1 MIEFISVL
9 NLPNFVYTF
18 RECAIQ
24 DVSAI
29 WEINEQ
35 GLPGTGKV
43 TKKEISHLME
53 ISEICI
59 GAFEDD
65 SLVGFVIC
73 LLPNQNYRSLNYSWF
88 NERYENFIYVDR
100 VAVDTQFRNQRIG
113 SKLYEKVIQYSSE
126 NKIPIVA
133 EVSLDPPNLG
143 SDRFHIRHS
152 FNSVG
157 EFHQENKSVT
167 MYIRDY
173 QLNKNGKNK

>member
-1 MIEFISVL
+1 M
-9 NLPNFVYTF
+9 YTF
-18 RECAIQ
+18 RECQLA
-24 DVSAI
+24 DVSTM
-29 WEINEQ
+29 WEINQQ

-43 TKKEISHLME
+43 TQKEICHLME
-53 ISEICI
+53 ISEVCI
-59 GAFEDD
+59 GAFKDD

-73 LLPNQNYRSLNYSWF
+73 LLPKKNYASLNYSWF
-88 NERYENFIYVDR
+88 NERYEKFIYVDR
-100 VAVDTQFRNQRIG
+100 IAVDTQFRDRGIG
-113 SKLYEKVIQYSSE
+113 SELYQRVIQYSIE
-126 NKIPIVA
+126 NNIPITA

>member
-1 MIEFISVL
+1 MFKYRDCGIRDIPSM
-9 NLPNFVYTF
+9 
-18 RECAIQ
+18 
-24 DVSAI
+24 

-43 TKKEISHLME
+43 TKKEISHLMD
-53 ISEICI
+53 ISEVCI
-59 GAFEDD
+59 GAFHDKD
-65 SLVGFVIC
+65 LVGFVIC
-73 LLPNQNYRSLNYSWF
+73 LLPNTNYGSLNYSWF
-88 NERYENFIYVDR
+88 NERYEKFIYVDR
-100 VAVDTQFRNQRIG
+100 IAVDTQFRDRGIG
-113 SKLYEKVIQYSSE
+113 SKLYQRVIQYSTE
-126 NKIPIVA
+126 HKISITA
-133 EVSLDPPNLG
+133 EVSLEPPNPG

>member
-1 MIEFISVL
+1 MYEYRDCGIHDIHSMWV
-9 NLPNFVYTF
+9 
-18 RECAIQ
+18 
-24 DVSAI
+24 
-29 WEINEQ
+29 INEQ

-43 TKKEISHLME
+43 TEKEISYLME
-53 ISEICI
+53 ISEVCI
-59 GAFEDD
+59 GAFHQE

-73 LLPNQNYRSLNYSWF
+73 LLPKRNYGSLNYSWF
-88 NERYENFIYVDR
+88 NERYEKFIYVDR
-100 VAVDTQFRNQRIG
+100 IAVDTQFRDLGIG
-113 SKLYEKVIQYSSE
+113 SKLYQRVIQYSTE
-126 NKIPIVA
+126 NSIPITA
-133 EVSLDPPNLG
+133 EVSLDPPNPG

>member
-1 MIEFISVL
+1 
-9 NLPNFVYTF
+9 VYTL
-18 RECAIQ
+18 RECTIA
-24 DVSAI
+24 DVSTM

-43 TKKEISHLME
+43 TEKEISHLME
-53 ISEICI
+53 ISEVCI
-59 GAFEDD
+59 GAFHEE

-73 LLPNQNYRSLNYSWF
+73 LLPKRNYGSSNYSWF
-88 NERYENFIYVDR
+88 NERYEKFIYVDR
-100 VAVDTQFRNQRIG
+100 IAVDTQFRDRGIG
-113 SKLYEKVIQYSSE
+113 SKLYQRVIQYSNE
-126 NKIPIVA
+126 NSIPITA
-133 EVSLDPPNLG
+133 EVSLDPPNPG

>member
-1 MIEFISVL
+1 M
-9 NLPNFVYTF
+9 YTF
-18 RECAIQ
+18 RECTIA
-24 DVSAI
+24 DVSTM

-43 TKKEISHLME
+43 TEKEISYLMQ
-53 ISEICI
+53 ISEVCI
-59 GAFEDD
+59 GAYHEK

-73 LLPNQNYRSLNYSWF
+73 LLQKRNYASLNYSWF
-88 NERYENFIYVDR
+88 NERYEKFIYVDR
-100 VAVDTQFRNQRIG
+100 IAVDTQFRDQGIG
-113 SKLYEKVIQYSSE
+113 SKLYQRVIQYSTE
-126 NKIPIVA
+126 NSIPITA
-133 EVSLDPPNLG
+133 EVSLNPPNPG

-152 FNSVG
+152 FSSVG